1 MLIERELLLLLL
13 LLTHHPQ
20 SQSPCLMQCYIL
32 YGCSCLH
39 PTSQHTDPPEEFHMK
54 TITLGHLN
62 WQVISEQLI
71 RTVTPHR
78 LLAFASAPA
87 GPVSSSPTGIM
98 TPAAHPY
105 PVAQSHIVPPLELT
119 VRSLSITRGFGSLF
133 SGHLWL
139 GRPFTLVYVDLPLR
153 NYIILSY
160 YHLHLTLGWRHA
172 DLH

>member
-1 MLIERELLLLLL
+1 M
-13 LLTHHPQ
+13 HHPQ

-39 PTSQHTDPPEEFHMK
+39 PTSQHADPPEEFHMK

-71 RTVTPHR
+71 RTVTLHR

-139 GRPFTLVYVDLPLR
+139 VEGGHLHWSMLIFPSET
-153 NYIILSY
+153 ISY
-160 YHLHLTLGWRHA
+160 YHTIICTSHLGGGMQIFT
-172 DLH
+172 DT